1 MSYSFITITKRL
13 FSKEQAS
20 ASLHVIFSGNQQ
32 ITGLCS
38 MKIAVEGC
46 CHGEL
51 DKIYETI
58 GYLEK
63 KEGIKV
69 DLLLCCGDFQAVR
82 NEGDM
87 KCMAVPAKY
96 RMMQTFYKYY
106 SGERKAPVLTI
117 FIGGNHEASNHLQE
131 LPYGGWVAPN
141 IYYLGYAGV
150 IRYNGIRI
158 GGVSG
163 IFKSHDYRRGH
174 HEFPPYSPETLRSV
188 YHIRNIEVFKLK
200 QIQKPIDIFMS
211 HDWPRRIYNYGSTNE
226 LLRKK
231 KFLRQEVESNTLGSP
246 AAEELLAHLQPSY
259 WFSAHLHVKFAA
271 IMQHSPK
278 AKAAPRVTKF
288 LSLDKCLPY
297 REFLQ
302 IVDVADRPGSSE
314 GLEYDPEWLAIL
326 KATNSLQRTTPHPWN
341 PPENN
346 GLHERWDFRPSEAA
360 MMQVIEDLSGELAI
374 PHNFSRTVPPYDPN
388 NPQPHA
394 TPSCNTN
401 PQTTELCAMLGIT
414 DLYARA
420 GQGGEELGSTGGLND
435 DDDRQSVGSADEP
448 SEYPTDTSGLSSSF
462 NPDEITIE
470 EEWEEEEGKE
480 EEVEGRS
487 NSQAAGKGDKLS
499 DVPVGEVHT
508 PCRMVLPAPK
518 SDASPTD
525 LSHLM
530 NLPPPAHSTPAVA
543 RSHPEAERDEHCEDD
558 NEDAP
563 AARILKRTSDEAEAP
578 GSKGTTPRIKR
589 RNQIIYTTVE
599 DDESED

>member
-1 MSYSFITITKRL
+1 
-13 FSKEQAS
+13 
-20 ASLHVIFSGNQQ
+20 
-32 ITGLCS
+32 

-63 KEGIKV
+63 KEEVKV
-69 DLLLCCGDFQAVR
+69 ELLLCCGDFQAAR

-87 KCMAVPAKY
+87 MCMAIPPKY
-96 RMMQTFYKYY
+96 RSMQTFYKYY
-106 SGERKAPVLTI
+106 SGEKKAPVLTI
-117 FIGGNHEASNHLQE
+117 FIGGNHEASNHMQE

-150 IRYNGIRI
+150 VRFKGIRI
-158 GGVSG
+158 GGASG

-174 HEFPPYSPETLRSV
+174 HEFPPYNPNTLRSV

-200 QIQKPIDIFMS
+200 QIQMPVDIFMS
-211 HDWPRRIYNYGSTNE
+211 HDWPRGIYHYGSTAE

-231 KFLRQEVESNTLGSP
+231 KFLRQEVESNSLGSP

-271 IMQHSPK
+271 LMQHPPK
-278 AKAAPRVTKF
+278 ANAAPRVTKF

-302 IVDVADRPGSSE
+302 IVDVPERPGSSE

-326 KATNSLQRTTPHPWN
+326 KSTNSLQNTAPHPWN

-346 GLHERWDFRPSEAA
+346 GLHERWDFTPSEAA
-360 MMQVIEDLSGELAI
+360 MMQVVKDLGGDLAV
-374 PHNFSRTVPPYDPN
+374 PDNFSRTVQPYDPN
-388 NPQPHA
+388 KPQPHA

-401 PQTTELCAMLGIT
+401 PQTTELCATLGLT
-414 DLYARA
+414 DLYAHV
-420 GQGGEELGSTGGLND
+420 GQGGGDLSRIRGSTGGGD
-435 DDDRQSVGSADEP
+435 DGGESADEP
-448 SEYPTDTSGLSSSF
+448 SKYPTDTSGLSSSY

-470 EEWEEEEGKE
+470 DEWEEEEGKE
-480 EEVEGRS
+480 ETEGGCNPPS
-487 NSQAAGKGDKLS
+487 AVTGENLS
-499 DVPVGEVHT
+499 DVGEVH
-508 PCRMVLPAPK
+508 PPGRMVLPAPK
-518 SDASPTD
+518 SDTSPTD
-525 LSHLM
+525 LSHVM
-530 NLPPPAHSTPAVA
+530 NLPPPSHSTPAVA
-543 RSHPEAERDEHCEDD
+543 PACSGAEMEEHCEDD
-558 NEDAP
+558 DDEAC
-563 AARILKRTSDEAEAP
+563 RTLKRTSDGAEAP

-589 RNQIIYTTVE
+589 RNQVIYTAVE
-599 DDESED
+599 DDDE

>member
-1 MSYSFITITKRL
+1 
-13 FSKEQAS
+13 
-20 ASLHVIFSGNQQ
+20 
-32 ITGLCS
+32 

-58 GYLEK
+58 AYLEK
-63 KEGIKV
+63 KEGVKV

-106 SGERKAPVLTI
+106 SGEKKAPVLTI

-150 IRYNGIRI
+150 VRYKGIRI
-158 GGVSG
+158 GGLSG
-163 IFKSHDYRRGH
+163 IFKSRDYRRGH
-174 HEFPPYSPETLRSV
+174 HEFPPYNPDTLRSV
-188 YHIRNIEVFKLK
+188 YHIRNVEVFKLK
-200 QIQKPIDIFMS
+200 QIQMPIDIFMS
-211 HDWPRRIYNYGSTNE
+211 HDWPRGIYYYGSTGE

-231 KFLRQEVESNTLGSP
+231 KFLRQEIESNTLGSP

-271 IMQHSPK
+271 IMKHPPK
-278 AKAAPRVTKF
+278 GNAGPRITKF

-302 IVDVADRPGSSE
+302 IVDVPERPGSSE

-326 KATNSLQRTTPHPWN
+326 KATNSLQRTTPHSWN

-346 GLHERWDFRPSEAA
+346 GLHERWDFRASEAA
-360 MMQVIEDLSGELAI
+360 MMQVVEDLSGELAI
-374 PHNFSRTVPPYDPN
+374 PDNFSRTVPPYDPN
-388 NPQPHA
+388 KPQPHA
-394 TPSCNTN
+394 TPSCSTN
-401 PQTTELCAMLGIT
+401 PQTTELCATFGLT
-414 DLYARA
+414 DIYAQV
-420 GQGGEELGSTGGLND
+420 GQGGVEVGTVQDSTGGEEED
-435 DDDRQSVGSADEP
+435 EDGHSVESVDEP
-448 SEYPTDTSGLSSSF
+448 SEYPSDTSGLSSSF

-470 EEWEEEEGKE
+470 EEWEEEEGEKGK
-480 EEVEGRS
+480 EEVEGKS
-487 NSQAAGKGDKLS
+487 SSKAAVKGDS
-499 DVPVGEVHT
+499 VPVNEIHT
-508 PCRMVLPAPK
+508 PSRMVLPKPK
-518 SDASPTD
+518 SDASPTL

-530 NLPPPAHSTPAVA
+530 NLPPPFHSTPAIVC
-543 RSHPEAERDEHCEDD
+543 RQSGAEREGHCEGDD
-558 NEDAP
+558 EDAT
-563 AARILKRTSDEAEAP
+563 AVRILKRTSDETGDL
-578 GSKGTTPRIKR
+578 GSRSTTPRIKR
-589 RNQIIYTTVE
+589 RNQVIYTTAE
-599 DDESED
+599 DDEGED

>member
-1 MSYSFITITKRL
+1 MSTEYKPL
-13 FSKEQAS
+13 A
-20 ASLHVIFSGNQQ
+20 VNVNFSGNPQL
-32 ITGLCS
+32 TYLWS

-58 GYLEK
+58 GYLEE
-63 KEGIKV
+63 KEGVKV

-106 SGERKAPVLTI
+106 SGEKKAPVLTI

-150 IRYNGIRI
+150 VRYKGIRI
-158 GGVSG
+158 GGLSG
-163 IFKSHDYRRGH
+163 IFKSHDYRKGH
-174 HEFPPYSPETLRSV
+174 HELPPYNSDTLRSV

-200 QIQKPIDIFMS
+200 QIHMPIDIFMS
-211 HDWPRRIYNYGSTNE
+211 HDWPRGIYNYGSTRE

-231 KFLRQEVESNTLGSP
+231 KFLRQEVETNTLGSP
-246 AAEELLAHLQPSY
+246 AAAELLAHLQPSY

-271 IMQHSPK
+271 LMQHPPK
-278 AKAAPRVTKF
+278 GNAAPRVTKF

-302 IVDVADRPGSSE
+302 IVDVPERPGSSQ

-346 GLHERWDFRPSEAA
+346 GLHERWDFKASEEA
-360 MMQVIEDLSGELAI
+360 MMQVIEDLSGELAV
-374 PHNFSRTVPPYDPN
+374 PDNFSRTVPPYDPN
-388 NPQPHA
+388 KPQPHA
-394 TPSCNTN
+394 TPSYNTN
-401 PQTTELCAMLGIT
+401 PQTTELCATLGLT
-414 DLYARA
+414 DIYAWS
-420 GQGGEELGSTGGLND
+420 GHGGDKVQGSGVGEEED
-435 DDDRQSVGSADEP
+435 DDDENSIGSVDEP
-448 SEYPTDTSGLSSSF
+448 SEYPTDTSGLSNSF

-470 EEWEEEEGKE
+470 DEWEEEVGEKGKE
-480 EEVEGRS
+480 EAESRS
-487 NSQAAGKGDKLS
+487 DSKGDKVPTLS
-499 DVPVGEVHT
+499 VGEIHT
-508 PCRMVLPAPK
+508 PSRMVLPKPK
-518 SDASPTD
+518 SDESPTH
-525 LSHLM
+525 LPNLM
-530 NLPPPAHSTPAVA
+530 NLPPPTHSTPVA
-543 RSHPEAERDEHCEDD
+543 AHPHSEAEREGLCEGSD
-558 NEDAP
+558 EDAT
-563 AARILKRTSDEAEAP
+563 AARILKRTSDESGDP
-578 GSKGTTPRIKR
+578 GSRGTTPRIKR
-589 RNQIIYTTVE
+589 RNQVIYTTVE
-599 DDESED
+599 DDECED

>member
-1 MSYSFITITKRL
+1 
-13 FSKEQAS
+13 
-20 ASLHVIFSGNQQ
+20 
-32 ITGLCS
+32 

-58 GYLEK
+58 AYLEK
-63 KEGIKV
+63 KEGVKV

-96 RMMQTFYKYY
+96 RSMQTFYKYY
-106 SGERKAPVLTI
+106 SGEKKAPVLTI

-150 IRYNGIRI
+150 IRYKGIRI
-158 GGVSG
+158 GGLSG
-163 IFKSHDYRRGH
+163 IFKSRDYRKGH
-174 HEFPPYSPETLRSV
+174 HEFPPYNPDTLRSV
-188 YHIRNIEVFKLK
+188 YHIRNVEVFKLK
-200 QIQKPIDIFMS
+200 QINMPIDIFMS
-211 HDWPRRIYNYGSTNE
+211 HDWPRGIYYYGSTGE

-271 IMQHSPK
+271 VMQHPPK
-278 AKAAPRVTKF
+278 GNAPPRVTKF

-302 IVDVADRPGSSE
+302 IVDVPERPGSSE

-346 GLHERWDFRPSEAA
+346 GLHERWDFRASEAA
-360 MMQVIEDLSGELAI
+360 MMEVVEDFNGELTI
-374 PHNFSRTVPPYDPN
+374 PDNFSRTVPPYDPN
-388 NPQPHA
+388 KPQPHA
-394 TPSCNTN
+394 SPSCNTN
-401 PQTTELCAMLGIT
+401 PQTTELCATLGLT
-414 DLYARA
+414 DIYAQA
-420 GQGGEELGSTGGLND
+420 GQGGDDLGRVQGSIVGEEED
-435 DDDRQSVGSADEP
+435 DEDRHSVGSVDEP
-448 SEYPTDTSGLSSSF
+448 SEYPSDTSGLSSSF

-470 EEWEEEEGKE
+470 DEWEEEEGEKGK

-487 NSQAAGKGDKLS
+487 NAAVKGDKLS
-499 DVPVGEVHT
+499 NAPVGEFNT
-508 PCRMVLPAPK
+508 ASRMVLPEPK
-518 SDASPTD
+518 SEASPTR
-525 LSHLM
+525 LSNIM
-530 NLPPPAHSTPAVA
+530 NLPPPFHSTPAVA
-543 RSHPEAERDEHCEDD
+543 RLQPGAEEEGQCEGDD
-558 NEDAP
+558 EDAT
-563 AARILKRTSDEAEAP
+563 AVRMLKRTSDETGDP
-578 GSKGTTPRIKR
+578 GSRGTTPRIKR
-589 RNQIIYTTVE
+589 RNQVIYTAAE
-599 DDESED
+599 DDEGED

>member
-1 MSYSFITITKRL
+1 
-13 FSKEQAS
+13 
-20 ASLHVIFSGNQQ
+20 
-32 ITGLCS
+32 

-63 KEGIKV
+63 KEGVKV

-96 RMMQTFYKYY
+96 RTMQTFYKYY
-106 SGERKAPVLTI
+106 SGEKKAPVLTI

-150 IRYNGIRI
+150 VRYKGIRI
-158 GGVSG
+158 GGLSG
-163 IFKSHDYRRGH
+163 IFKSRDYRRGH
-174 HEFPPYSPETLRSV
+174 HEFPPYNPDTLRSV

-200 QIQKPIDIFMS
+200 QIQMPIDIFMS
-211 HDWPRRIYNYGSTNE
+211 HDWPRGIYYYGRTEE

-231 KFLRQEVESNTLGSP
+231 KFLRQEVESNSLGSP

-271 IMQHSPK
+271 VMQHPPK
-278 AKAAPRVTKF
+278 ANAAPRVTKF

-302 IVDVADRPGSSE
+302 IVDVPERPGSSD

-326 KATNSLQRTTPHPWN
+326 KATNSLQRTTAHPWN

-346 GLHERWDFRPSEAA
+346 GLHERWDFRASEAA
-360 MMQVIEDLSGELAI
+360 MMQVMEDLSGELAV
-374 PHNFSRTVPPYDPN
+374 PDNFSQTVPAYDPSR
-388 NPQPHA
+388 PQHNAAPA
-394 TPSCNTN
+394 CSTN
-401 PQTTELCAMLGIT
+401 PQTTELCATLGLT
-414 DLYARA
+414 DLYAHF
-420 GQGGEELGSTGGLND
+420 GQGGDEMRRIQGSTGGEED
-435 DDDRQSVGSADEP
+435 DEDGQSVGSADEP
-448 SEYPTDTSGLSSSF
+448 SEYPTDTSGLSSSV

-470 EEWEEEEGKE
+470 EEWEEEEE
-480 EEVEGRS
+480 EDKS
-487 NSQAAGKGDKLS
+487 NSKGANLS
-499 DVPVGEVHT
+499 DVHT
-508 PCRMVLPAPK
+508 PSRLVLPTPK
-518 SDASPTD
+518 SDASPVP
-525 LSHLM
+525 LSLLM

-543 RSHPEAERDEHCEDD
+543 RTQEGAGREERCEEEDD
-558 NEDAP
+558 DEDAS
-563 AARILKRTSDEAEAP
+563 AVRILKRSSDEAQAP
-578 GSKGTTPRIKR
+578 DSRGTTPRIKR
-589 RNQIIYTTVE
+589 RNQVIYTTVE
-599 DDESED
+599 DEEGED

>member
-1 MSYSFITITKRL
+1 
-13 FSKEQAS
+13 
-20 ASLHVIFSGNQQ
+20 
-32 ITGLCS
+32 

-96 RMMQTFYKYY
+96 RTMQTFYKYY
-106 SGERKAPVLTI
+106 SGEKKAPVLTI
-117 FIGGNHEASNHLQE
+117 FIGGNHEASNHMQE

-150 IRYNGIRI
+150 IRYKGIRI
-158 GGVSG
+158 GGASG
-163 IFKSHDYRRGH
+163 IFKSRDYRRGH
-174 HEFPPYSPETLRSV
+174 HEFPPYNPDTLRSV

-200 QIQKPIDIFMS
+200 QIQMPMDIFMS
-211 HDWPRRIYNYGSTNE
+211 HDWPRGIYHYGSTGE

-231 KFLRQEVESNTLGSP
+231 KFLRQEVETNTLGSP
-246 AAEELLAHLQPSY
+246 AAEELLAHLQPNY

-271 IMQHSPK
+271 VMRHQPK
-278 AKAAPRVTKF
+278 ANAAPRVTKF

-302 IVDVADRPGSSE
+302 IVDVPEREGSSE

-326 KATNSLQRTTPHPWN
+326 KATNNLQRTTPHPWN

-360 MMQVIEDLSGELAI
+360 MMKVMKDLGGELAI
-374 PHNFSRTVPPYDPN
+374 PDNFSQTVPPYDPN
-388 NPQPHA
+388 KPQPH
-394 TPSCNTN
+394 TPPSCNTN
-401 PQTTELCAMLGIT
+401 PQTTELCATLGLT
-414 DLYARA
+414 DLYAHV
-420 GQGGEELGSTGGLND
+420 GEGGVDLGRIQGSTGGEEEDED
-435 DDDRQSVGSADEP
+435 DNADEP
-448 SEYPTDTSGLSSSF
+448 SEYPTDTSGFSSSF

-470 EEWEEEEGKE
+470 DEWEEEE
-480 EEVEGRS
+480 EVEG
-487 NSQAAGKGDKLS
+487 NSKAVVKGDKL
-499 DVPVGEVHT
+499 PEGEVRT
-508 PCRMVLPAPK
+508 PGRMFLPPPK
-518 SDASPTD
+518 SDASPAT
-525 LSHLM
+525 LSNLM
-530 NLPPPAHSTPAVA
+530 NLPPPAHSTPAVDC
-543 RSHPEAERDEHCEDD
+543 SHSAAEREEHCEDD
-558 NEDAP
+558 DEDAQ
-563 AARILKRTSDEAEAP
+563 AARILKRTSDETEAP
-578 GSKGTTPRIKR
+578 GSKSTTPRIKR
-589 RNQIIYTTVE
+589 RNQVIYTAVE
-599 DDESED
+599 DDEGEN